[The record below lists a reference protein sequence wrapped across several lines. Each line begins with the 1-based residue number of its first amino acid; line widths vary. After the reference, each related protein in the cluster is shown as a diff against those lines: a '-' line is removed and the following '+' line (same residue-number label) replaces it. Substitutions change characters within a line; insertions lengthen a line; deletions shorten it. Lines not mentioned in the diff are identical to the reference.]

1 MRVHESRMSQI
12 DIFNVD
18 DQKERARF
26 LAKISIALEPA
37 AFPPLEIIYE
47 GGDSALRIY
56 FLERGLVGAKNDSD
70 DHGSLKKSGSNFGA
84 DAIVPNARHRYGATT
99 LTYVVVFSLS
109 SVALHEVLHSGE
121 YPETKQRM
129 RSHIV
134 KYHLRAFCRQIVHLA
149 KIENLLLPDGKA
161 ISVDERTF
169 KSKAEVAAYK
179 KTLKKS
185 PGLSHYVSL
194 RSKVRQQINANKFSK
209 KSQHN
214 QAQLAKVL
222 GPKISFRGQ
231 ESQGPVPAKSVSGI
245 ARRVSSSLASRPVGA
260 PEGSSDVI
268 TVEMEQVQRQLAELD
283 SKFEQRFER
292 LENLILGISLTS

>member
-1 MRVHESRMSQI
+1 MIITRNCLLLLPPDYIARHYAAVLQTLSPVGQTELAMRVHESRMSRLG
-12 DIFNVD
+12 IFNVD

-109 SVALHEVLHSGE
+109 TVALHEVLHSGE
-121 YPETKQRM
+121 YPETKKSM

-134 KYHLRAFCRQIVHLA
+134 KYHLRVFCRQIVYLA
-149 KIENLLLPDGKA
+149 KMENLLLPDGKA

-185 PGLSHYVSL
+185 PNLSHYVSM
-194 RSKVRQQINANKFSK
+194 RSKVMQQINANKFSR
-209 KSQHN
+209 KSRHN

-222 GPKISFRGQ
+222 GPKIVFCGQ
-231 ESQGPVPAKSVSGI
+231 GDKRVI
-245 ARRVSSSLASRPVGA
+245 ARRASASLASRPIGA
-260 PEGSSDVI
+260 PAGSSDVA
-268 TVEMEQVQRQLAELD
+268 TVE
-283 SKFEQRFER
+283 
-292 LENLILGISLTS
+292 I